1 MSGVTVVTGASQGIG
16 RAIALAFAREGGL
29 VVLAARNRDN
39 LHTVSREV
47 VEAGGTPMVVPP
59 TDVTEP
65 DSVQAMI
72 AAVIDEHG
80 RIDTM
85 VNNSGIGGPSSCLWD
100 IDESDWDRTMD
111 VNVKGVFLGCR
122 AVIPHMIRQ
131 SSGSIIVIGSISG
144 KRPLYGRTPYT
155 TSKMALVGLVRT
167 LALEVGEYGIRANL
181 ISPGFVSGPR
191 IDWVIGA
198 QAEARGI
205 PEADVRAEFEN
216 QSPLKKLTEAG
227 DIADMCVFLASDRAK
242 AITGTDMNV
251 NAGVVMY

>member
-1 MSGVTVVTGASQGIG
+1 MSGVTIVTGASQGIG
-16 RAIALAFAREGGL
+16 RAIALGFARQGGA

-47 VEAGGTPMVVPP
+47 VEAGGTPMVVP
-59 TDVTEP
+59 TDVSDR
-65 DSVQAMI
+65 DSVEHMVAT
-72 AAVIDEHG
+72 VIEEHG
-80 RIDTM
+80 RVDTM
-85 VNNSGIGGPSSCLWD
+85 VNNSGIGGPSACLWE

-167 LALEVGEYGIRANL
+167 LAMEVGEYGIRANL

-205 PEADVRAEFEN
+205 TEAEVRAEFEN
-216 QSPLKKLTEAG
+216 QSPLQQLTEAG

>member
-1 MSGVTVVTGASQGIG
+1 MSGVTIVTGASQGIG
-16 RAIALAFAREGGL
+16 RAIALAFAREGGA

-47 VEAGGTPMVVPP
+47 VEAGGTPMVVP
-59 TDVTEP
+59 TDVSDR
-65 DSVQAMI
+65 DSVEQMVAM
-72 AAVIDEHG
+72 VIEEHG
-80 RIDTM
+80 RVDTM
-85 VNNSGIGGPSSCLWD
+85 VNNSGIGGPSACLWE

-122 AVIPHMIRQ
+122 AVIPHMIGQ
-131 SSGSIIVIGSISG
+131 NSGSIIVIGSISG

-167 LALEVGEYGIRANL
+167 LAMEVGEYGIRANL

-205 PEADVRAEFEN
+205 TEAEVRAEFEN
-216 QSPLKKLTEAG
+216 QSPLQQLTEAG
-227 DIADMCVFLASDRAK
+227 DIADMCVFLATDRAK